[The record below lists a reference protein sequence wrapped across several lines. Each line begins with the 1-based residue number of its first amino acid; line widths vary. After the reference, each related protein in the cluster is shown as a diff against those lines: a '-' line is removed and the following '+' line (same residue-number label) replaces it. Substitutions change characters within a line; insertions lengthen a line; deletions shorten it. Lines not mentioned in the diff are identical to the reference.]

1 MSGTAIPI
9 GHANAVV
16 LAGVAAK
23 LALVGTDRYRPD
35 VQAQPL
41 HQRAQ
46 RTPDWVPITLDE
58 LDYYTEAIETLRHQ
72 EAGQVFIEHA
82 ETAVNQAWTLAAAEL
97 PVTGQGA
104 GLRWVRGTQPG
115 LAAERAF
122 RRVRGEIDV
131 PEPTE
136 QREKPPKVYYRKSQQ
151 AA

>member
-1 MSGTAIPI
+1 MSDTAIPI
-9 GHANAVV
+9 SHANAVL

-23 LALVGTDRYRPD
+23 LALIGTDRYRPD

-46 RTPDWVPITLDE
+46 RAQGWVPLTLDE
-58 LDYYTEAIETLRHQ
+58 LDSYTEAIEQLRQQ

-82 ETAVNQAWTLAAAEL
+82 EAAVNEAWTLASAEL
-97 PVTGQGA
+97 PVTGESA
-104 GLRWVRGTQPG
+104 GLRWARGAEPTV
-115 LAAERAF
+115 AAERAF
-122 RRVRGEIDV
+122 RRVRGEDV

-136 QREKPPKVYYRKSQQ
+136 RRTKPPRVFTRPSKR